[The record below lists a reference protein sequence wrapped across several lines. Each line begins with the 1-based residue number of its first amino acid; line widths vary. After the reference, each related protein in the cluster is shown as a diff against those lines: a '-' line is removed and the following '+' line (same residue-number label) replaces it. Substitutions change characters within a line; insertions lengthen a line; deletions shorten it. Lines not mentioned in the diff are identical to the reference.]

1 LTFFLFILTNEE
13 SEFNL
18 NKKTLDSI
26 YSLKVKPKIIET
38 IYTNFENR
46 NLTVSWLK
54 IFQLYQIVVLNVKHH
69 TWQTLCCTPPRQFRF
84 VFQLIKN

>member
-1 LTFFLFILTNEE
+1 MEQIEIQTKIFFIFCFISQNTDILTFFLFILTNEE

-38 IYTNFENR
+38 IYTKLLF
-46 NLTVSWLK
+46 
-54 IFQLYQIVVLNVKHH
+54 
-69 TWQTLCCTPPRQFRF
+69 
-84 VFQLIKN
+84 